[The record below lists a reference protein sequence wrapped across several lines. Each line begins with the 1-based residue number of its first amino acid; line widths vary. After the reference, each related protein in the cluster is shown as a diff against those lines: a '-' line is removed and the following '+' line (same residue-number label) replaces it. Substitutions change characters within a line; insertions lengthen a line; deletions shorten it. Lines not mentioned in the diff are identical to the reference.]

1 MAIASLKP
9 SFTLKSQFVTIGSGF
24 KRALG
29 DIGKTSKVLFKKTRV
44 KRESIATNKLLFTK
58 KTEGI
63 KRKEKEAEV
72 EASNLGTGI
81 RRAASPLIGM
91 GKSLLDRIMDAV
103 GSFIVGWLLYNLPTI
118 MTMAQD
124 LISRLQKA
132 GQLIGGFLGNIVKVF
147 TGTGKVAG
155 AILTNIVTLDIF
167 DTNKRV
173 QNSFSELYNTFGEM
187 DRQIKEG
194 IGLVT
199 KPLGELP
206 GEELVP
212 PTGTSYTTEA
222 GGPSAGVSGYGT
234 PEQQAFLKTLRFAEG
249 TSSSYGTIFGGNVV
263 PELAAGQLTVQETIN
278 MADTGKLPQRLGG
291 KKIAGYGSGS
301 KATGAYQFM
310 PGTLEGLIK
319 SGVLKANE
327 AFTPEAQDRAALA
340 LAQQRGGITAD
351 VLKKEG
357 FSPRVSAKLAPVWAS
372 LPTLSGKSYYGQSV
386 KSLASLQKTYQQG
399 LTGTTVSPTGA
410 SPNAL
415 ASAAQSMKGFSTKQG
430 PGGGRIACVWAVNQ
444 VFKRAGIR
452 PPWGTSDYVPTAE
465 ESMIKAGYFQVP
477 IGQQKPGDLYI
488 CHGQLHIGIVL
499 PNGNIISNS
508 SSGGKFSWE
517 ASLKDYQSYYRG
529 SGKFYRMPGADVVS
543 AGKMGVPIPAETTS
557 LIAPQQAQI
566 SRTPNVRAQ
575 ELPAQRRTP
584 QVAVIDD
591 RPSQIQYPNIPSS
604 GGQMQLPPTIDRE
617 MVLNNLIK
625 NHLLLDL
632 AYT

>member
-147 TGTGKVAG
+147 TGTGKLAG

-187 DRQIKEG
+187 DKQIKEG

-212 PTGTSYTTEA
+212 PTGTDYTTTPGGGTVTGISKTIAKAETGGRYDAYA
-222 GGPSAGVSGYGT
+222 G
-234 PEQQAFLKTLRFAEG
+234 
-249 TSSSYGTIFGGNVV
+249 
-263 PELAAGQLTVQETIN
+263 
-278 MADTGKLPQRLGG
+278 DGG
-291 KKIAGYGSGS
+291 KGDPNLTTMTLAQIRRKYGDYNT
-301 KATGAYQFM
+301 AVGAYQFM
-310 PGTLEGLIK
+310 PGTAIGLAK
-319 SGVLKANE
+319 QMGADPNRTV
-327 AFTPEAQDRAALA
+327 FTPEFQDKLNQFHLKTLGYDAFKSGKISEREFGTRIAQQYRALPDPRTGRTYADQYAKSNRATISLEEFNAALRSEKTQTVA
-340 LAQQRGGITAD
+340 PVSQLPITPGKTLRSGDVLTKSISKGVSYVEITDTYGARGGTHKGLDIAAPNGTYIALRYD
-351 VLKKEG
+351 CEVIAAGRYGDYGNLIDIWVPQLG
-357 FSPRVSAKLAPVWAS
+357 IQLRMAHLSAILIR
-372 LPTLSGKSYYGQSV
+372 SGK
-386 KSLASLQKTYQQG
+386 
-399 LTGTTVSPTGA
+399 
-410 SPNAL
+410 
-415 ASAAQSMKGFSTKQG
+415 
-430 PGGGRIACVWAVNQ
+430 
-444 VFKRAGIR
+444 
-452 PPWGTSDYVPTAE
+452 
-465 ESMIKAGYFQVP
+465 IKAGTSFARV
-477 IGQQKPGDLYI
+477 GSTGR
-488 CHGQLHIGIVL
+488 
-499 PNGNIISNS
+499 
-508 SSGGKFSWE
+508 SSGPHIHFEYSTKRGDSN
-517 ASLKDYQSYYRG
+517 YGG
-529 SGKFYRMPGADVVS
+529 SGNPS
-543 AGKMGVPIPAETTS
+543 AYVNALLLTDKPNQGSFAQANIST
-557 LIAPQQAQI
+557 QQAQQVNLA
-566 SRTPNVRAQ
+566 SVSSQPTQVPS
-575 ELPAQRRTP
+575 LPAQRRTP

-591 RPSQIQYPNIPSS
+591 RPSQIQYPNISSS